1 MELTFSALDEDQPG
15 ARWQGRFAR
24 DWQAYRQ
31 WYLIDGI
38 DIRPTYAKC
47 LRALKQ
53 HMPELVPTYDRLCE
67 LTGGGDL
74 EARFLSLYCPP
85 AYLTG
90 CSQMVW
96 PGADPILLR
105 NYDYAPNLA
114 EGLILRSSWNGRRVL
129 AMVDCLWGVLDG
141 INDAGLAIS
150 LTFGGRRVVGEG
162 FGVPIILRY
171 ILEFCETV
179 AEARK
184 VLARLPCH
192 MAYNVTLV
200 DRSGAFCT
208 AYLAP
213 DRDPFIKQVPIAA
226 NHQGRIDW
234 HQYARATSTLERE
247 RYLFFRL
254 QDPDMTE
261 ERLIGCFLSSPLYTR
276 AYVKGFGTLYT
287 ALYRPV
293 SGEISYIWPD
303 GRWDLNLENF
313 QEGTRHQ
320 RFEADIFT

>member
-1 MELTFSALDEDQPG
+1 MELTFSALEEDLPG
-15 ARWQGRFAR
+15 PRWQGRFAR
-24 DWQAYRQ
+24 DWPAYRQ
-31 WYLIDGI
+31 WYLVDGI

-47 LRALKQ
+47 QRELKR
-53 HMPELVPTYDRLCE
+53 HMPELLPTYERLCE
-67 LTGGGDL
+67 LAGGGDL

-90 CSQMVW
+90 CSQIVW

-114 EGLILRSSWNGRRVL
+114 EGLILRSRWNGRRVL

-141 INDAGLAIS
+141 LNESGLAIS

-171 ILEFCETV
+171 ILEFCESV
-179 AEARK
+179 AEARA
-184 VLARLPCH
+184 VLARVPSH

-200 DRSGAFCT
+200 DREGAFCT

-213 DRDPFIKQVPIAA
+213 DRKPLIKQVPIAA

-261 ERLIGCFLSSPLYTR
+261 ERLIGYFLNSPLYTR

-287 ALYRPV
+287 SLYRPV
-293 SGEISYIWPD
+293 SGLASYIWPD
-303 GRWDLNLENF
+303 GCWDLDLNHF
-313 QEGTRHQ
+313 QEGVRHQ

>member
-313 QEGTRHQ
+313 QEGTRYQ

>member
-1 MELTFSALDEDQPG
+1 MELTFSAYDEDLPG
-15 ARWQGRFAR
+15 ERWKSRFTR
-24 DWQAYRQ
+24 DWKAYRQ
-31 WYLIDGI
+31 WYLAEGI
-38 DIRPTYAKC
+38 DVRPTYAVC
-47 LRALKQ
+47 LRQIKR
-53 HMPELVPTYDRLCE
+53 HMPELLPTYERLCE
-67 LTGGGDL
+67 LAGGGDL

-90 CSQMVW
+90 CSQIVW
-96 PGADPILLR
+96 PGVDPILLR

-114 EGLILRSSWNGRRVL
+114 EGLILRSKWNGRGVL
-129 AMVDCLWGVLDG
+129 AMIDCLWGVLDG

-171 ILEFCETV
+171 VLEFCETV
-179 AEARK
+179 AQARS
-184 VLARLPCH
+184 VLSRVPSH

-213 DRDPFIKQVPIAA
+213 DREPLIKQVPIAA

-254 QDPDMTE
+254 QDPEMTE
-261 ERLIGCFLSSPLYTR
+261 ERLISCFLSTPLYTR

-293 SGEISYIWPD
+293 SGRASFIWPD
-303 GRWDLNLENF
+303 GRWDLDLNNF
-313 QEGTRHQ
+313 QGGVRHQ
-320 RFEADIFT
+320 RFEPDIFM